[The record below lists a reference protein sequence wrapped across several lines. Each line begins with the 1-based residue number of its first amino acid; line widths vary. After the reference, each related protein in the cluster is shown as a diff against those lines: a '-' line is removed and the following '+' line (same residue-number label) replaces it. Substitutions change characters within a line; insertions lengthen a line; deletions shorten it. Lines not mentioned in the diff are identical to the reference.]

1 MMGDYDADWFIDTLY
16 GSPFMAVDPI
26 LINQG
31 IKEASLYAPLRCAE
45 TWCPDVYPI
54 ALAIRTAIILYAQGE
69 PTNTASGAEVI
80 APKGSIADY
89 VSVVKS
95 DGVGPLKRDYE
106 RVEGQSH
113 NPIIPTLQA
122 RLDELLDG
130 CKPPRGVIRGGSL
143 GALNP
148 DNCGCGSRGADKTI
162 DRAMYDS
169 KYRR

>member
-1 MMGDYDADWFIDTLY
+1 MGDYDAAWFIATLY
-16 GSPFMAVDPI
+16 GGPFGAVDTV
-26 LINQG
+26 LINQA

-69 PTNTASGAEVI
+69 PTNTAAGAEVI
-80 APKGSIADY
+80 PPKGSVSDY
-89 VSVVKS
+89 VSVVRS

-122 RLDELLDG
+122 RLDEMLEG
-130 CKPPRGVIRGGSL
+130 CKPPKGVIRGGSL

-148 DNCGCGSRGADKTI
+148 NRCGCGPRGADKAI
-162 DRAMYDS
+162 DWAIYDS
-169 KYRR
+169 KNRR